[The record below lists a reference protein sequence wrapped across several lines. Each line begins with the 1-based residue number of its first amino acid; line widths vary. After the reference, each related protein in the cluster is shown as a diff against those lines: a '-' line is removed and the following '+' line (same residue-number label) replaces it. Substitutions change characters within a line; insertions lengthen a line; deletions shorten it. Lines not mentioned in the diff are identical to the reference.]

1 MPKLDLHCNIDE
13 KMFSLTL
20 FLTRLLTGLTLLYI
34 TVGCLL
40 FYREFLYNATAMG
53 LPLPVPAGLTIVIAE
68 LFLSLLLM
76 LGWFTRPAAGLSLF
90 ATAGLAAVFFA
101 SDFNKLYVALLVLL
115 AAALLPSALLGP
127 GKISL
132 DYSHAVR
139 RANKKFRG

>member
-1 MPKLDLHCNIDE
+1 
-13 KMFSLTL
+13 MFSLTL

-76 LGWFTRPAAGLSLF
+76 LGWFTRPAAGLSLL
-90 ATAGLAAVFFA
+90 ATAGLATVFFA

-115 AAALLPSALLGP
+115 AAALLPCALLGP